1 MSWCHRKSAEE
12 NKAECEGKPDVSII
26 IAVYNIEAFIER
38 CIRSVLGQTLD
49 NIEIIVIDD
58 GSNDHSGEIC
68 DCLAQTDERMKV
80 IHTSNGGLA
89 SARRRGVK
97 MACGKWVGFVD
108 GDDWIESP
116 MYELLYKKAVE
127 LDADMVV
134 HGYVEEA
141 GSESTYCRNNVKC
154 GIYCDEEDR
163 ERLLCNMICCNDFFC
178 MGIQP
183 YAWNKLFKRDLLWSH
198 LQDMD
203 PEIRVGE
210 DAAIVF
216 PMLMKARRIAV
227 TSDCC
232 YHYCLR
238 GDSMMYT
245 EGEEQREYENAM
257 RLHGFLKRS
266 FVRYG
271 PYEAVGKS
279 LNRYT
284 VHNLLTRAMGHIV
297 REIDIPSGKEII
309 LYGAGAFGKSLY
321 RYLGHKDVHHIHLW
335 VDKKAQQLARMGFPV
350 SSPDEIE
357 AGENGLVLIALLN
370 VDAVA
375 EVRRGL
381 ERRGFQKE
389 QIVWAMDVLQLT
401 ELEL

>member
-1 MSWCHRKSAEE
+1 M
-12 NKAECEGKPDVSII
+12 KPYISII
-26 IAVYNIEAFIER
+26 VPIYNNEKYLER
-38 CIRSVLGQTLD
+38 CVKSICGQTLR
-49 NIEIIVIDD
+49 NIEVVLVDD
-58 GSNDHSGEIC
+58 GSVDGSGKIC
-68 DCLAQTDERMKV
+68 DELAGKDSRIKV
-80 IHTSNGGLA
+80 IHKPNGGVG
-89 SARRRGVK
+89 SARLAGT
-97 MACGKWVGFVD
+97 AIANAQWIGFVD
-108 GDDWIESP
+108 SDDWIEDS
-116 MYELLYKKAVE
+116 MYERLYAAAT
-127 LDADMVV
+127 DYRADVV
-134 HGYVEEA
+134 IQGYVEEVGNKCA
-141 GSESTYCRNNVKC
+141 AYRNN
-154 GIYCDEEDR
+154 IRDDLYEEDKKLIFIR
-163 ERLLCNMICCNDFFC
+163 NMICCRDFFC

-183 YAWNKLFKRDLLWSH
+183 YLVNKLFKRDLLWSH

-216 PMLMKARRIAV
+216 PVLVKARRIAV

-245 EGEEQREYENAM
+245 EREEQREYENAM

-271 PYEAVGKS
+271 QYEAVGKS
-279 LNRYT
+279 LDRYT
-284 VHNLLTRAMGHIV
+284 VHNLLTRAMGYIV
-297 REIDIPSGKEII
+297 REIDMPSGKEII

-321 RYLGHKDVHHIHLW
+321 RYLGYRDVHHIHLW

-375 EVRRGL
+375 EVRMGL

>member
-1 MSWCHRKSAEE
+1 M
-12 NKAECEGKPDVSII
+12 KPYISII
-26 IAVYNIEAFIER
+26 VPIYNNEKYLER
-38 CIRSVLGQTLD
+38 CVKSICGQTLR
-49 NIEIIVIDD
+49 NIEVVLVDD
-58 GSNDHSGEIC
+58 GSVDGSGKIC
-68 DCLAQTDERMKV
+68 DELAGKDSRIKV
-80 IHTSNGGLA
+80 IHKPNGGA
-89 SARRRGVK
+89 GSARLAGT
-97 MACGKWVGFVD
+97 AIANAQWIGFVD
-108 GDDWIESP
+108 SDDWIEDS
-116 MYELLYKKAVE
+116 MYERLYAAAS
-127 LDADMVV
+127 DYRADVV
-134 HGYVEEA
+134 IQGYVEEVGNKCA
-141 GSESTYCRNNVKC
+141 AYRNN
-154 GIYCDEEDR
+154 IRDDLYEEDKKLIFIR
-163 ERLLCNMICCNDFFC
+163 NMICCRDFFC

-183 YAWNKLFKRDLLWSH
+183 YLVNKLFKRDLLWSH

-203 PEIRVGE
+203 PEIWVGE

-216 PMLMKARRIAV
+216 PVLMKAGRIAV

-238 GDSMMYT
+238 GDSVMYT

-271 PYEAVGKS
+271 RYEAVRKS
-279 LNRYT
+279 LDRYT
-284 VHNLLTRAMGHIV
+284 VHNLLTRAIGHTV
-297 REIDIPSGKEII
+297 KEIDIPSGKEII

-357 AGENGLVLIALLN
+357 AGENWLVLIALLN

-375 EVRRGL
+375 EVRMGL